1 LPELEIVH
9 LGEALSRDMSREAQ
23 RLMRVDRRYRWL
35 GNVPHRAALR
45 WLSRSHALVVS
56 SRMEGGANVI
66 CEAAAA
72 GVPVIASR
80 VSGNMG
86 MLGRGYPGYYALADE
101 RGLARQIRRAASDPR
116 YHARLKRLIA
126 ARRSVFLPET
136 ERRGLQRLIA
146 EFES

>member
-1 LPELEIVH
+1 VQ
-9 LGEALSRDMSREAQ
+9 LGEALSPDMAREAR
-23 RLMRVDRRYRWL
+23 RLMRSDRRYRWL
-35 GNVPHRAALR
+35 GNVPHWAALR
-45 WLSRSHALVVS
+45 RLSRSHVLVVS

-80 VSGNMG
+80 VSGNIG

-101 RGLARQIRRAASDPR
+101 RALARQIRRVASDAS

-126 ARRSVFLPET
+126 ARRSRFLAET

-146 EFES
+146 EFEF